1 MFLGGA
7 FTLERRS
14 GLSRLAP
21 SPACR
26 TCHEG
31 GVFLCF
37 LPSAFTIFNGKAK
50 LGDGE
55 RKRLN
60 GEELS
65 HFGSNKQKKV
75 GGAGGRVGNR
85 GSQQW
90 VSLTYRLPL
99 QLPSSG
105 QNTRFRVSR
114 GHARATHVT
123 WGRWRGGSGSKMMG
137 KAITQTSSPW
147 SSGTVSVTE

>member
-14 GLSRLAP
+14 GLSRLA
-21 SPACR
+21 
-26 TCHEG
+26 

-50 LGDGE
+50 LGDGK

-75 GGAGGRVGNR
+75 GGAGGRVG
-85 GSQQW
+85 
-90 VSLTYRLPL
+90 
-99 QLPSSG
+99 
-105 QNTRFRVSR
+105 SR
-114 GHARATHVT
+114 GESAVDEAHIPAAPAATKQWTKHT
-123 WGRWRGGSGSKMMG
+123 F
-137 KAITQTSSPW
+137 
-147 SSGTVSVTE
+147 